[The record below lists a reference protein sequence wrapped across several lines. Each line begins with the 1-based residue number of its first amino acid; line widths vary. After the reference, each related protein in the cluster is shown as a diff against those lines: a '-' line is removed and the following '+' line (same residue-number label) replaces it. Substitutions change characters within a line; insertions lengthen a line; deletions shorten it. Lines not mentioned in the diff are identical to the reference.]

1 LLDLRNVLMAST
13 EAFKTDE
20 GDNTVLEDIGD
31 TLELSNTNYDDALEV
46 LIELVE
52 AAAGMI
58 LDVSEQDTSAFTN
71 AGCTVVGTSSAV
83 DSIECSLSQIATTLD
98 FPDSMIRTGTG
109 TLRYDG
115 ATKTASNSGTLT
127 VGSETYEISV
137 TGTTTSGTAPL
148 YTIEK
153 ATANLEPGDTTN
165 PQTIA
170 FNSTSGSTST
180 IEGMSSNAVLQS
192 FTVNAQDVAIVVDE
206 FTLLADVL
214 ATRDTTISDTL
225 VTNFNLD
232 GSLTI
237 GSGISSPRV
246 DDNNEGDAIAFRLAF
261 KGNTN
266 SLASSSPTTLPTP
279 AEETEDN
286 FIAATDVLLR
296 LETPVTYSKVTTFS
310 TTEQQASEKLVIT
323 LRGMRN
329 AVKNGTISSAVF
341 RLTTLNVGDS
351 VVNDIVKVGV
361 EVPTSGSTETWT
373 FSDGTNDASIVVT
386 LTDDNGQSSASGSVS
401 VVNSAGESR
410 NFGTVSA
417 NGTVSVV
424 DADGVETTQSLA
436 LPSVLF

>member
-1 LLDLRNVLMAST
+1 
-13 EAFKTDE
+13 
-20 GDNTVLEDIGD
+20 
-31 TLELSNTNYDDALEV
+31 
-46 LIELVE
+46 
-52 AAAGMI
+52 
-58 LDVSEQDTSAFTN
+58 
-71 AGCTVVGTSSAV
+71 
-83 DSIECSLSQIATTLD
+83 
-98 FPDSMIRTGTG
+98 
-109 TLRYDG
+109 
-115 ATKTASNSGTLT
+115 
-127 VGSETYEISV
+127 
-137 TGTTTSGTAPL
+137 
-148 YTIEK
+148 
-153 ATANLEPGDTTN
+153 
-165 PQTIA
+165 
-170 FNSTSGSTST
+170 STST